1 MMSDVEEAPR
11 LITGDYGRHRRQRVK
26 NISRSHFGFVFEKN
40 QMVISTPSFSNSPF
54 FKMFFSRKKTG
65 SRDGAVVRALVS
77 HRCGPGSIPGPGV
90 IYMWVEFVVGSRPCF
105 KGFSPGSLVFLIRI
119 VVQERYQDIILV
131 RMETFYLSTCISALL
146 VFEFLIAFL
155 NVCIF
160 PNHVKSMKFYYY
172 DYYYYYY
179 YDYYYHYY

>member
-1 MMSDVEEAPR
+1 M
-11 LITGDYGRHRRQRVK
+11 K

-54 FKMFFSRKKTG
+54 IKMFFSRKKTG
-65 SRDGAVVRALVS
+65 SRDRAVVRALAS
-77 HRCGPGSIPGPGV
+77 HRCGPGSIPGLGV
-90 IYMWVEFVVGSRPCF
+90 ICGLSLLLVLVPAL

-172 DYYYYYY
+172 DDDDDDDDDYYYYYY